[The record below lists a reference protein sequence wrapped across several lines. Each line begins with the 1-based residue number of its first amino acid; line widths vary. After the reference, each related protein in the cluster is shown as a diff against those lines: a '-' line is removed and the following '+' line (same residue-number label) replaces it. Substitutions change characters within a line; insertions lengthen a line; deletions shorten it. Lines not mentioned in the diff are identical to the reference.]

1 MAVHYDELWKNI
13 IEKLFPHF
21 LAYFMPALYADADL
35 ARGYEFL
42 DKELQKIKLKGKR
55 GKKLTDKLVKV
66 HLKDGTEEWLLI
78 HVEIQGS
85 HEDDFDRRM
94 FRYFYR
100 LYDKYDVP
108 ITALAVLTY
117 KTDRQYDFNYEV
129 YGSKVTYSYNTACIA
144 KYPEKELQHS
154 ENPFALIC
162 LAVQYDNLYRDDE
175 EQKFNLKR
183 QMIRMLRERSYTKEE
198 IIEILEFIDD
208 ALYITDTMKNQLF
221 DEEATGILEEEKM
234 AYVSGFRQ
242 RAINQGRQEG
252 LLEGLME
259 GKMEGLVEGEIR
271 GEIRGKM
278 EGLMEGIQG
287 MLEIK
292 FGTVPA
298 EVKNKVSEI
307 SDLAKLVSLKNGI
320 KRASD
325 YEQVWK
331 LL

>member
-1 MAVHYDELWKNI
+1 MPVHYDELWKNI

-21 LAYFMPALYADADL
+21 LAYFMPELYADVDL
-35 ARGYEFL
+35 AQGYEFL
-42 DKELQKIKLKGKR
+42 DKELQKIKLKGKK

-66 HLKDGTEEWLLI
+66 RLKDGTEEWLLI
-78 HVEIQGS
+78 HVEVQGT
-85 HEDDFDRRM
+85 HEEDFDRRM

-100 LYDKYDVP
+100 LYDKHDVA

-144 KYPEKELQHS
+144 NYSEKEMQNS
-154 ENPFALIC
+154 ENPFALVC

-175 EQKFNLKR
+175 ELKFNLKR
-183 QMIRMLRERSYTKEE
+183 NLIKILRDRFYSKEE
-198 IIEILEFIDD
+198 IIELLEFIDD
-208 ALYITDTMKNQLF
+208 ALFITDTMKNQLF
-221 DEEATGILEEEKM
+221 DEEATSILEEEKM

-252 LLEGLME
+252 LIE
-259 GKMEGLVEGEIR
+259 GKMEGL
-271 GEIRGKM
+271 M

-287 MLEIK
+287 MFEIK
-292 FGTVPA
+292 FGNLPA
-298 EVKNKVSEI
+298 DMQKKMMAI
-307 SDLAKLVSLKNGI
+307 TDLAKLESLKNGI
-320 KRASD
+320 KRATD
-325 YEQVWK
+325 YEQVQR